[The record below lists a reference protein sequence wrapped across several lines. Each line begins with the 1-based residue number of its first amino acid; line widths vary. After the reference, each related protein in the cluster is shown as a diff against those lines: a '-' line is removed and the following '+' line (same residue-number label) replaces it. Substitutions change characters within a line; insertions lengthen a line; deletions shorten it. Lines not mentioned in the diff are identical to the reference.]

1 MSALAA
7 GLPSVGCDPPIDP
20 IGDAMKPPTARQLAY
35 LRVLA
40 ERTGQTFVAPKSSGE
55 ASREIRRLKSTP
67 ASTGA
72 DRAVERERATDNN
85 AAMTY
90 GTAPRDD
97 EIAGW
102 GGRATWRSGR

>member
-1 MSALAA
+1 
-7 GLPSVGCDPPIDP
+7 
-20 IGDAMKPPTARQLAY
+20 MKPPTARQLAY

-40 ERTGQTFVAPKSSGE
+40 ERTGQTFVAPNSSGD
-55 ASREIRRLKSTP
+55 ASREIRLLKSTP